1 MKSYEDLA
9 RKIVSCEHPSG
20 YQHIIE
26 ELSLDKSSF
35 ELFEENLLPGF
46 ERSTAKYLRSS
57 GKANPL
63 SLMFVKTTDEN
74 GKTVLK
80 MNKKIEDDPHIENV
94 FEFLGK
100 KLVNKFNEKYKKEFK
115 DKDIGVKI
123 NDYDYIEVTTRDD
136 KGKKVKQ
143 TGLIDD
149 MLARTDELG
158 DAFRKI
164 VAKRSEK
171 CLEIDKNYVEKAF
184 FLGRWI
190 KPVEDFYAD
199 AKDKILNFKNKLEQ
213 LGDSVKEFDVL
224 TNLIIKFSRNR
235 TDIPL
240 LDSIYRSDKVDK
252 AFNDKENLFLFCK
265 DVSGHLNTIAQ
276 VDKLSKPFIE
286 VDEQNK
292 GFNINL
298 GDKKYPLI
306 EFGST
311 FTIDDVSGEMD
322 ARHDEVISRWREER
336 ARLNNNRSNDL
347 ENQKVEDY
355 QLCEGCPIQS
365 ITDDFFPDDPIDK
378 DKIKMQPETKSP
390 KQSELEI

>member
-9 RKIVSCEHPSG
+9 RQIVSYEHPSG

-26 ELSLDKSSF
+26 NLSLNKSSF

-46 ERSTAKYLRSS
+46 EKSTAKYLRST

-74 GKTVLK
+74 GKTILK
-80 MNKKIEDDPHIENV
+80 MNKKLEDDPHIENV

-115 DKDIGVKI
+115 DKDISVKI

-143 TGLIDD
+143 TGQIDD
-149 MLARTDELG
+149 MLERTDELG

-171 CLEIDKNYVEKAF
+171 CLEIDKNYIEKAF

-190 KPVEDFYAD
+190 EPVEDFYVD
-199 AKDKILNFKNKLEQ
+199 AKNKILNFKNKLEQ
-213 LGDSVKEFDVL
+213 LGDSVKEFDAL
-224 TNLIIKFSRNR
+224 ANLIELGRNR
-235 TDIPL
+235 TNIPPL
-240 LDSIYRSDKVDK
+240 CSIYSSDKVDK
-252 AFNDKENLFLFCK
+252 AFSDKESLFLFCK
-265 DVSGHLNTIAQ
+265 VVSDHLNTVAG
-276 VDKLSKPFIE
+276 VDKGFKPFIE

-292 GFNINL
+292 EFSINL
-298 GDKKYPLI
+298 GDKKYSLK

-311 FTIDDVSGEMD
+311 FTLADVSSEIS
-322 ARHDEVISRWREER
+322 ARDDEAISRWREER
-336 ARLNNNRSNDL
+336 AKLKNR
-347 ENQKVEDY
+347 EVEDY
-355 QLCEGCPIQS
+355 QICEDCPMQS

-378 DKIKMQPETKSP
+378 DKIKSQPETNTL
-390 KQSELEI
+390 KQIELDI